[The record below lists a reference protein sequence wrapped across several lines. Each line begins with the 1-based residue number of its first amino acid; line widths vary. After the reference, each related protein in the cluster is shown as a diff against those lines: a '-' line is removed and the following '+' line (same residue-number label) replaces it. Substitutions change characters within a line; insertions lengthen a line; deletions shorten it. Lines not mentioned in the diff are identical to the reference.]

1 MRWSG
6 SFVLIHKAGIRAE
19 KGRSVFVIE
28 ELRKKAGAGETAVG
42 AFAGVVSVP
51 RSELKQ

>member
-28 ELRKKAGAGETAVG
+28 ELRKKAGAGETAV
-42 AFAGVVSVP
+42 VVPTQARIRPGLS
-51 RSELKQ
+51 